1 MDAMNLSSK
10 PPRPPRA
17 ELAGVVFLPRSID
30 KVRATLPGG
39 NPGPYNIPGFT
50 QVMLERLGIGV
61 QAFAVAV
68 AAAASDDEVCTFVK
82 NNTTQ
87 AKIDEWNGWVNA
99 REPRGGDRVAALE
112 IYPWLGE
119 RPDLVIGLDVLDEDD
134 KRYFAGLK

>member
-1 MDAMNLSSK
+1 MNLSSK
-10 PPRPPRA
+10 PPRKPRA

-39 NPGPYNIPGFT
+39 DPGPYNIPGFT
-50 QVMLERLGIGV
+50 SGMLEKLGISV
-61 QAFAVAV
+61 EAFTVAV
-68 AAAASDDEVCTFVK
+68 AAAASDDEVATFVR

-87 AKIDEWNGWVNA
+87 AKIDDWNGWVNV

-119 RPDLVIGLDVLDEDD
+119 RPDLKYGLDVLEEDD
-134 KRYFAGLK
+134 KRYFAALK